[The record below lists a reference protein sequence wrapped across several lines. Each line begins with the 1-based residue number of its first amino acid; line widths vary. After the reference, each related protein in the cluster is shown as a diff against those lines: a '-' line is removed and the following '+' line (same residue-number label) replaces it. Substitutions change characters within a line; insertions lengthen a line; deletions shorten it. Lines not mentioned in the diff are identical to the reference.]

1 MEVLGWQLSA
11 LGRCPRCGW
20 VQEVQDEDQEERVH
34 VSRAGER
41 VAADTEMD
49 TWQLGRRVSSSCASD
64 TQPSGYGDT
73 AVAAA
78 AAADV
83 VSGVLFWRRYSDCRV
98 L

>member
-20 VQEVQDEDQEERVH
+20 VQEVQEEDQEERVH
-34 VSRAGER
+34 VSR

-64 TQPSGYGDT
+64 TQLSGYGDT
-73 AVAAA
+73 AAAA

>member
-11 LGRCPRCGW
+11 LGRWPRCGW
-20 VQEVQDEDQEERVH
+20 VQEEDQEERVH

-73 AVAAA
+73 AAAA